1 MTHDPIDVHVDPAA
15 FWSAYKAL
23 QEAGITVADVRAEL
37 SNLVAVAV
45 LNRRTAHG
53 LGHMLNMAGSEDT
66 RRHAVDEL
74 IADNPDI
81 LFWNK
86 RQRRRI
92 LDLAVAAAAKA
103 LWSD

>member
-15 FWSAYKAL
+15 FWAAYKAL
-23 QEAGITVADVRAEL
+23 QEAGITVAQVRADL

-45 LNRRTAHG
+45 LNRRTAVG
-53 LGHMLNMAGSEDT
+53 LGHMLSMANSEDT
-66 RRHAVDEL
+66 RRPTVDEL
-74 IADNPDI
+74 LRENPDI

-103 LWSD
+103 LWGE

>member
-15 FWSAYKAL
+15 FWAAYKAL
-23 QEAGITVADVRAEL
+23 QEAGITVAQVRADL
-37 SNLVAVAV
+37 ANLVAVAV
-45 LNRRTAHG
+45 LNRRTAVG
-53 LGHMLNMAGSEDT
+53 LSHMLSMAKSEDT
-66 RRHAVDEL
+66 RRPTVDEL
-74 IADNPDI
+74 IRDNPDI

-103 LWSD
+103 LRTD

>member
-1 MTHDPIDVHVDPAA
+1 MGHDPTDVHVDPAA
-15 FWSAYKAL
+15 FWAAYKTL
-23 QEAGITVADVRAEL
+23 QDAGITVAQVRAEL

-45 LNRRTAHG
+45 LNRRTAVG
-53 LGHMLNMAGSEDT
+53 LGHMLSMAKSEDT
-66 RRHAVDEL
+66 RRPTVDEL
-74 IADNPDI
+74 LHDNPDI